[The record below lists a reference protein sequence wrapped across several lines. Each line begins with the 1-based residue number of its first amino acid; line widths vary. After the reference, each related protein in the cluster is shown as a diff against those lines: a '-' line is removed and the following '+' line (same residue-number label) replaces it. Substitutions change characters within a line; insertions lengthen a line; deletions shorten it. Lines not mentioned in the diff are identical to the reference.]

1 MVLFTEKGAPK
12 IKHTEEAKK
21 KIAQRRGTRVVH
33 PNDPRF
39 AKLRKQKVKLFTA
52 AQKWW
57 SKASIKYAFSHPHV
71 TSRLEK
77 LMGSNLVSLTDRD
90 YMQKLQERIL
100 EDYAE
105 SMDKRIKVRE
115 NEEMERVKNLVLSGR
130 IPLHQAPESMADH
143 PIMMIERHCKKL
155 IAARRAKIK
164 IPKVHIPTHLYS
176 DDTPDPPSG
185 LSIENGHIFR
195 KPYEKL
201 CNPVSRFLPVE
212 EFPFY
217 DFEDSD
223 NEEEEDEEEGEG
235 EIDDTVQKIV
245 GGEAAFGGIGAEGI
259 EEEEEEEVT
268 DAYMFTRA
276 EYDRLKYES
285 PLIKQLRRCQTV
297 EELYALAD
305 EIIGILKT
313 LEPDS
318 APVRATSEDTLF
330 SVATTV
336 TQDKTSAS
344 ADRRSSQGSQAL
356 SNRGD

>member
-1 MVLFTEKGAPK
+1 MVLMFTEEAPK
-12 IKHTEEAKK
+12 IKHSQGAKK
-21 KIAQRRGTRVVH
+21 KIQQRRGTRVVL

-39 AKLRKQKVKLFTA
+39 AQLKKKKVKMFTA

-77 LMGSNLVSLTDRD
+77 LMGSNLVCLTDRD

-130 IPLHQAPESMADH
+130 IPLHEAPESMADH
-143 PIMMIERHCKKL
+143 PIMMIERHCKRL

-185 LSIENGHIFR
+185 LSIENGHVFR
-195 KPYEKL
+195 KPFEKL
-201 CNPVSRFLPVE
+201 CNPVSRFLPPDDYP
-212 EFPFY
+212 PF
-217 DFEDSD
+217 DEFEDDS
-223 NEEEEDEEEGEG
+223 EEEEEGEG
-235 EIDDTVQKIV
+235 EIDEIPGGQAATVDAT
-245 GGEAAFGGIGAEGI
+245 GEDV
-259 EEEEEEEVT
+259 EEEEPEIIDE
-268 DAYMFTRA
+268 YMFSRA

-285 PLIKQLRRCQTV
+285 PLIKQLRKCQTV

-305 EIIGILKT
+305 EIIGVLKT
-313 LEPDS
+313 LEAD
-318 APVRATSEDTLF
+318 APMRATSEDTIF
-330 SVATTV
+330 SVAPSSAV
-336 TQDKTSAS
+336 TDDAS
-344 ADRRSSQGSQAL
+344 AREPKSDAASIASGQ
-356 SNRGD
+356 D

>member
-1 MVLFTEKGAPK
+1 MVLFTEKGGPK
-12 IKHTEEAKK
+12 IKHTEAAKK
-21 KIAQRRGTRVVH
+21 KIASRRGTRVVL
-33 PNDPRF
+33 PSDPRF
-39 AKLRKQKVKLFTA
+39 SKLRKQKVKLFTA

-130 IPLHQAPESMADH
+130 IPLHEAPESMADH

-217 DFEDSD
+217 DFDDSD
-223 NEEEEDEEEGEG
+223 EEEEEEDEGEG
-235 EIDDTVQKIV
+235 EIDTTVQKIV
-245 GGEAAFGGIGAEGI
+245 GGEAAPGGEGV
-259 EEEEEEEVT
+259 EEEEEVT

-285 PLIKQLRRCQTV
+285 PLIKQLRRCQIV

-313 LEPDS
+313 LEPES
-318 APVRATSEDTLF
+318 AAVRTTSEDTLF
-330 SVATTV
+330 SVTTSTAT
-336 TQDKTSAS
+336 QEKGS
-344 ADRRSSQGSQAL
+344 DRRSSQGSQRSQAV
-356 SNRGD
+356 SH